1 MKTLFP
7 NNFNWPAY
15 FLTLIVVRILFLG
28 MSWLSFIAIMI
39 ALYQFIILFNSISTI
54 IPTRHLLGSFM
65 CVQFFIGPVLAYNGL
80 DEYQYFMYKMRITE
94 SAYFQYAIPAVTLFI
109 IGLHLNAGKYRGEVV
124 DLDQIEAFVKKN
136 KKIPYIF
143 IGIGLFSSI
152 IGSYFSNDL
161 AFVFYLLGSFKFIGL
176 FLIIIGTKRLQVL
189 PLIIVIGSIISSSFG
204 NGMFHD
210 LLTWIIYSASIF
222 AIKYKFDFKVKAIG
236 LTSFILFAVILQV
249 LKGNY
254 RAVTGVEKGKAGI
267 ETFAEIY
274 QKENEKKG
282 VFSFENLATS
292 NVRINQGF
300 IITNIM
306 TNVPDKVEH
315 ANGSEM
321 YQILEAAILPRILAP
336 NKLNAGD
343 RTIFVKYSGI
353 PLTEGTSMGL
363 SSLGDAYINYGI
375 SGGIIFMFL
384 FGVFY
389 SYVLNV
395 FYKNSKEFP
404 ILILFTALVFYYPI
418 RPDCELQTILGHL
431 FKACFLIFVMIQTWK
446 YTFKAQPLSN

>member
-1 MKTLFP
+1 M
-7 NNFNWPAY
+7 
-15 FLTLIVVRILFLG
+15 G
-28 MSWLSFIAIMI
+28 WLSLVAIMI

-80 DEYQYFMYKMRITE
+80 DEYQYFMYKMRISE
-94 SAYFQYAIPAVTLFI
+94 AAYFQYALPAVTLFI
-109 IGLHLNAGKYRGEVV
+109 IGLHINSGKYQGEVV
-124 DLDQIEAFVKKN
+124 DLKQIEAFVKKN
-136 KKIPYIF
+136 KKIPYLF
-143 IGIGLFSSI
+143 IIIGLFSSI
-152 IGSYFSNDL
+152 VGTYFSNDL
-161 AFVFYLLGSFKFIGL
+161 AFVFYLLGSLKFIGL
-176 FLIIIGTKRLQVL
+176 FLFIIGTKRLQVL
-189 PLIIVIGSIISSSFG
+189 PLIVVIGSIISSSFG

-222 AIKYKFDFKVKAIG
+222 AIKYKFDFKIKLIG
-236 LTSFILFAVILQV
+236 LSTFIVFAVVLQV

-254 RAVTGVEKGKAGI
+254 RAVTGVEKEKAGV

-363 SSLGDAYINYGI
+363 SSLGDAYINFGI
-375 SGGIIFMFL
+375 AGGIVFMFL
-384 FGVFY
+384 FGAFY

-395 FYKNSKEFP
+395 FQKNARQFP
-404 ILILFTALVFYYPI
+404 ILILFTAMVFYYPI

-431 FKACFLIFVMIQTWK
+431 FKSCFLIFMMIQTWK
-446 YTFKAQPLSN
+446 HTFKAQTITD

>member
-1 MKTLFP
+1 
-7 NNFNWPAY
+7 
-15 FLTLIVVRILFLG
+15 
-28 MSWLSFIAIMI
+28 
-39 ALYQFIILFNSISTI
+39 
-54 IPTRHLLGSFM
+54 
-65 CVQFFIGPVLAYNGL
+65 
-80 DEYQYFMYKMRITE
+80 MYKMRITE

-109 IGLHLNAGKYRGEVV
+109 IGLHLNAGKYRGEIV

-222 AIKYKFDFKVKAIG
+222 AIKYKFDFKVKMIG
-236 LTSFILFAVILQV
+236 LASFILFAVVLQV

-254 RAVTGVEKGKAGI
+254 RAVTGVAKEKAGV

-315 ANGSEM
+315 ANGS
-321 YQILEAAILPRILAP
+321 
-336 NKLNAGD
+336 
-343 RTIFVKYSGI
+343 
-353 PLTEGTSMGL
+353 
-363 SSLGDAYINYGI
+363 
-375 SGGIIFMFL
+375 
-384 FGVFY
+384 
-389 SYVLNV
+389 
-395 FYKNSKEFP
+395 
-404 ILILFTALVFYYPI
+404 
-418 RPDCELQTILGHL
+418 
-431 FKACFLIFVMIQTWK
+431 
-446 YTFKAQPLSN
+446 